1 MGKVSITMRILPE
14 NVEDDV
20 ENIAKM
26 VKQKIPEHIKF
37 RGYQIVD
44 IAFGLRAILINVL
57 TDDKEGGVEQLNQE
71 IEQLDGV
78 GSIEV
83 VDLTL
88 I

>member
-26 VKQKIPEHIKF
+26 VKQKIPENIKF

-71 IEQLDGV
+71 IERLDGV